1 MLAWVKHD
9 MEKRADSFEELFS
22 FLNLKLLTKLFL
34 AETVA
39 KEVGIMIT
47 IKEIFSPYLY
57 VA

>member
-1 MLAWVKHD
+1 